1 MSAIRG
7 ILGLPV
13 PPASLS
19 LPDGYLSNE
28 PASMGSVTP
37 VM

>member
-1 MSAIRG
+1 VARAGDEGDLALHSPSHG
-7 ILGLPV
+7 IV
-13 PPASLS
+13 PF
-19 LPDGYLSNE
+19 YLMTQ